1 MGVVS
6 HLPLTHSNHSM
17 LRTLLAL
24 GVFLIPQVSSLGYW
38 PYGGYGLHHYGG
50 HGLHPYVLVGD
61 SDLVI
66 QPFMVGWVTLSEW
79 LACMVDF
86 LVGMDM
92 GVMATVKSMAG
103 MVEEKVMVAAM
114 AAMVVEKDMAR
125 AAKTTAT
132 RDMATVGTDVP
143 SEVLRP
149 TTHPLL
155 LLITLLTPINQCLV
169 WCSSSLPAICALPAC
184 PIQSCTSVLCWS
196 ILHTQTTLR
205 RDALWPTAVSRKILC
220 SPTCEV

>member
-1 MGVVS
+1 MVMV
-6 HLPLTHSNHSM
+6 
-17 LRTLLAL
+17 LAAMVAMVL
-24 GVFLIPQVSSLGYW
+24 VAMVL
-38 PYGGYGLHHYGG
+38 
-50 HGLHPYVLVGD
+50 LVGD

-92 GVMATVKSMAG
+92 GVMAMVKSMAA
-103 MVEEKVMVAAM
+103 MVEEKAMVAV
-114 AAMVVEKDMAR
+114 MVVEKDMAR

-143 SEVLRP
+143 LEVLRP

-155 LLITLLTPINQCLV
+155 LLITLPTIINQCLV
-169 WCSSSLPAICALPAC
+169 MVLIKPTSHLRVTNLSD
-184 PIQSCTSVLCWS
+184 SVLHIS
-196 ILHTQTTLR
+196 TLLVDSTHPDNVTER
-205 RDALWPTAVSRKILC
+205 CTMANSRI
-220 SPTCEV
+220 

>member
-1 MGVVS
+1 
-6 HLPLTHSNHSM
+6 
-17 LRTLLAL
+17 
-24 GVFLIPQVSSLGYW
+24 
-38 PYGGYGLHHYGG
+38 
-50 HGLHPYVLVGD
+50 
-61 SDLVI
+61 
-66 QPFMVGWVTLSEW
+66 MVGWVTLSEW

-103 MVEEKVMVAAM
+103 
-114 AAMVVEKDMAR
+114 MVVEKDMAR

-169 WCSSSLPAICALPAC
+169 MVFIKRTSHLCVTSL
-184 PIQSCTSVLCWS
+184 SDSVL
-196 ILHTQTTLR
+196 
-205 RDALWPTAVSRKILC
+205 
-220 SPTCEV
+220 